1 MNAEAVSQLV
11 TVLEKTT
18 SPDQNDQKQASAFLE
33 QAAQTNLPELIK
45 VGICLVVFWSLN
57 NGQPGSVVCTNKQN
71 ISWLFLRYL

>member
-18 SPDQNDQKQASAFLE
+18 SPDQNDQKQATAFLE

-45 VGICLVVFWSLN
+45 VGV
-57 NGQPGSVVCTNKQN
+57 
-71 ISWLFLRYL
+71 

>member
-45 VGICLVVFWSLN
+45 VGVLWSTGLS
-57 NGQPGSVVCTNKQN
+57 GCVASFFF
-71 ISWLFLRYL
+71 LF